1 MGLDSKMNSW
11 IVYILR
17 CSDGSYYTGITN
29 SLTRRIEQHNAGK
42 GAKYTKGR
50 RPVELVYHENQPN
63 RSSASRR
70 EAEIKALSKK
80 QKETLIGI
88 IIQ

>member
-1 MGLDSKMNSW
+1 MDW

-17 CSDGSYYTGITN
+17 CCDGSYYTGITN
-29 SLTRRIEQHNAGK
+29 DILRRVQQHNAGK

-50 RPVELVYHENQPN
+50 GPVELVYQEKYAD

-70 EAEIKALSKK
+70 EAEIKKLTKEQKYALICNSFD
-80 QKETLIGI
+80 LI
-88 IIQ
+88 